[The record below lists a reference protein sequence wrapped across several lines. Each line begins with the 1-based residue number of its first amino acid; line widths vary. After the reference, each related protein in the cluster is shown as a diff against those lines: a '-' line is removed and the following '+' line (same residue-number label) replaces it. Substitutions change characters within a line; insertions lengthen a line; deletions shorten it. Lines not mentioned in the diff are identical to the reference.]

1 MPVRVWPRAPIT
13 LTVQQQHS
21 GWATTERTTM
31 PRKKSVKPA
40 AEGAPIKTETV
51 EEYLARGGKI
61 TICNPMERS
70 DEVNYKFTYGK
81 KKKKKEEE

>member
-13 LTVQQQHS
+13 LTVLRMHS
-21 GWATTERTTM
+21 GWATTERKTM
-31 PRKKSVKPA
+31 PRKKTVKKA
-40 AEGAPIKTETV
+40 VEGAAMRTETV

-70 DEVNYKFTYGK
+70 EEVNYKFTYGK
-81 KKKKKEEE
+81 KKKKTED

>member
-1 MPVRVWPRAPIT
+1 
-13 LTVQQQHS
+13 
-21 GWATTERTTM
+21 M
-31 PRKKSVKPA
+31 PRKKSVKKAA

-70 DEVNYKFTYGK
+70 EDVNYKFTYGK